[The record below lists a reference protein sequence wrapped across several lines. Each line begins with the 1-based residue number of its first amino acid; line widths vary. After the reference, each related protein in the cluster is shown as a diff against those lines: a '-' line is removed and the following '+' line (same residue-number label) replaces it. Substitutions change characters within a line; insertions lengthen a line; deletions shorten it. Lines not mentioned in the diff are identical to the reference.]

1 MVQDPYRLDCAVSHS
16 IAILFQING
25 TMNTESVL
33 FCCFVLFFIVPS
45 SHMSATTLW
54 DHKLH
59 WKYFS
64 EKSSYVYISLFFTIT
79 EKTFFSPPQQYYKPK
94 LTTTTQPTTVQTT
107 IQLAYTVNEII
118 IIIIVNTISSSTL
131 IHKILRFSQNSVYP
145 TIFTLIHKLTI
156 YTTLCT
162 KHLKTDRNTFNMAK
176 SPTKCLESQLNQKAS
191 IHCHVKVKRPRKLQQ
206 Q

>member
-107 IQLAYTVNEII
+107 IRSADTVET
-118 IIIIVNTISSSTL
+118 IIIVFIINPARSSTS
-131 IHKILRFSQNSVYP
+131 INQIIQSAQNSVYP
-145 TIFTLIHKLTI
+145 TIFTLIHNLITH
-156 YTTLCT
+156 TTLHT
-162 KHLKTDRNTFNMAK
+162 NHLKSDKKHLHYD
-176 SPTKCLESQLNQKAS
+176 
-191 IHCHVKVKRPRKLQQ
+191 
-206 Q
+206 